1 MEIIKQNTNINYIEF
16 QGLYKNVDFL
26 NTIFFDIETTGFLA
40 KNSHLYLIGVLYV
53 SKETNTFT
61 TIQWFS
67 NKKNDER
74 EIILAFAEFMKNYTT
89 LIHFNGKGFDI
100 PYLEAK
106 AENLGVNIEF
116 DNLKHIDL
124 YKSAT
129 KLKKFFNTENI
140 KLKTLEQF
148 FNLNRDDTFSGK
160 DLISVYEEYI
170 HKNDNILKEFLLL
183 HNYEDLK
190 GMLTVLNILAYEYIF
205 NEQYNYVNIEHNQ
218 TNHEI
223 VLELALL
230 TPVNTRIS
238 YSTDNIYLTVF
249 NTKLKLLVKSYEGEL
264 KYFYENYK
272 DYYYLPQEDMAIH
285 KTLATYVDKEFKEK
299 AKKTN
304 CYTKKVA
311 TFLPQYTTLFNPS
324 FKENYKDNISYF
336 ELNDE
341 FINNE
346 VMLVNYAK
354 HIINYLKDIR

>member
-16 QGLYKNVDFL
+16 QNLYKNIDFL

-40 KNSHLYLIGVLYV
+40 KNSHLYMIGILYV
-53 SKETNTFT
+53 CKETNTFT

-67 NKKNDER
+67 NERNDES
-74 EIILAFAEFMKNYTT
+74 EIILSFADFIKEYTT

-106 AENLGVNIEF
+106 AEKLGVNIDF
-116 DNLKHIDL
+116 DNLIHIDL
-124 YKSAT
+124 YKSAA
-129 KLKKFFNTENI
+129 KLKKFFKTENI

-148 FNLNRDDTFSGK
+148 LGLNRDDSFSGG
-160 DLISVYEEYI
+160 DLIAVYDEYMR
-170 HKNDNILKEFLLL
+170 KNDKLLKEFLLL

-205 NEQYNYVNIEHNQ
+205 NEQYTYMNVEHNPA
-218 TNHEI
+218 NNEI
-223 VLELALL
+223 ILEFALL
-230 TPVNTRIS
+230 TPVTTRIS
-238 YSTDNIYLTVF
+238 YSTDNIYLTVYD
-249 NTKLKLLVKSYEGEL
+249 TKLKLLVKSYEDEL

-304 CYTKKVA
+304 CYTKKTA
-311 TFLPQYTTLFNPS
+311 TFLPQYDNLFNPC
-324 FKENYKDNISYF
+324 FKKNYKDKILYF
-336 ELNDE
+336 EITDE
-341 FINNE
+341 FLNNE
-346 VMLVNYAK
+346 EILFNYGK
-354 HIINYLKDIR
+354 HILSYLRDLR